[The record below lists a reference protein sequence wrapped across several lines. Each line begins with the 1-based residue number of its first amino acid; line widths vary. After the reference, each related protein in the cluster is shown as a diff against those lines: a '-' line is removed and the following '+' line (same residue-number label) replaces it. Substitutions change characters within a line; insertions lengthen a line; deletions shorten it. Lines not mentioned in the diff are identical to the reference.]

1 MAKKNTVIV
10 TLTSYGPRL
19 GNLPIVLDTI
29 YRQTVP
35 PDLVV
40 LNLAHNEIVP
50 TEVLN
55 YLSERNVEINRVE
68 DTKVYKKLIPTLK
81 KYPDDVV
88 ISIDD
93 DWLYPNGMI
102 ADFLEIHREYPNNPI
117 SGNGF
122 IYSEMICHCGCAS
135 LTKAEYFGSYLNDI
149 SDVIPNCPCD
159 DIVYTYFANK
169 AGHPYI
175 VTNEKYFTNMT
186 PFNGD
191 NGYSETIAGEQQIE
205 ISFSFLIQKY
215 GELPHFTSAYIEDPY
230 IASLLYQIHDSL
242 KKDTREKAIS
252 ELRSTH
258 AFKLG
263 KRILKPLMHI
273 KRRNSQV

>member
-1 MAKKNTVIV
+1 MAEKNTVIV

-19 GNLPIVLDTI
+19 GNLPTVLDTI
-29 YRQTVP
+29 FCQTVP

-40 LNLAHNEIVP
+40 LNLAHDEIVP

-55 YLSERNVEINRVE
+55 YLLEHNVEINRVP

-81 KYPDDVV
+81 KYPDAVV

-93 DWLYPNGMI
+93 DWLYPQGMI
-102 ADFLEIHREYPNNPI
+102 ADFLEIHRKYPNNPI

-122 IYSEMICHCGCAS
+122 VYSGIICHCGCAS
-135 LTKAEYFGSYLNDI
+135 LTKAEYFGPHLDDI
-149 SDVIPNCPCD
+149 LDIIPHCPCD
-159 DIVYTYFANK
+159 DIAYSYFANK

-175 VTNEKYFTNMT
+175 VTKGKYFTNMV
-186 PFNGD
+186 PYNGD

-205 ISFSFLIQKY
+205 ISFSYLIQKY

-242 KKDTREKAIS
+242 NKDTREKAMS

-263 KRILKPLMHI
+263 KKILKPLMLI
-273 KRRNSQV
+273 KRRNS

>member
-1 MAKKNTVIV
+1 MADIEKVII
-10 TLTSYGPRL
+10 TLTSYRHRL
-19 GNLPIVLDTI
+19 GNLPTVLDTI

-55 YLSERNVEINRVE
+55 YLSEHNVEINRVE

-81 KYPDDVV
+81 KYPDAVV

-102 ADFLEIHREYPNNPI
+102 ADFLEIHNKYPSNPI

-122 IYSEMICHCGCAS
+122 VYSGMICHCGCAS
-135 LTKAEYFGSYLNDI
+135 LTKAKYFGSYLNDI

-169 AGHPYI
+169 AGYPYI
-175 VTNEKYFTNMT
+175 VTKEKYFTNMT

-191 NGYSETIAGEQQIE
+191 NGYSEIIAGEQQIE
-205 ISFSFLIQKY
+205 ISFSYLIQKY
-215 GELPHFTSAYIEDPY
+215 GELSHFTSAYIEDPY

-242 KKDTREKAIS
+242 NKDTREKAMS

-263 KRILKPLMHI
+263 KKILKPLMLI
-273 KRRNSQV
+273 KRRNS

>member
-1 MAKKNTVIV
+1 MEKERIIV
-10 TLTSYGPRL
+10 TLTSYKPRL
-19 GNLPIVLDTI
+19 TNLPTVLDTI
-29 YRQTVP
+29 FAQTMP
-35 PDLVV
+35 PDTIV
-40 LNLAHNEIVP
+40 LNLAYD
-50 TEVLN
+50 EVLPDN
-55 YLSERNVEINRVE
+55 VADYLTTHNVEIFRVA

-81 KYPDDVV
+81 RYPNDA
-88 ISIDD
+88 IITIDD
-93 DWLYPNGMI
+93 DFLYPCGMI
-102 ADFLEIHREYPNNPI
+102 EDFMEIHNKYPHNPI

-122 IYSEMICHCGCAS
+122 VYSGMICHCGCAS
-135 LTKAEYFGSYLNDI
+135 LTKAKYFGSYLNDI

-159 DIVYTYFANK
+159 DIAYTYFANK

-175 VTNEKYFTNMT
+175 VTKGKYFTNLT

-205 ISFSFLIQKY
+205 ISFSYLIKKY

-230 IASLLYQIHDSL
+230 IASLLYQIHDGL
-242 KKDTREKAIS
+242 KKDTIEKAIS

-263 KRILKPLMHI
+263 KKILKPLMHI
-273 KRRNSQV
+273 KRRNS